1 MAVEVPHFGVFTNND
16 ANILCEGEKSS
27 PPARSQEQARG
38 FGCATHFLPLTT
50 VDHDFHGATAI
61 QQMARFQTLR
71 EAQNERCR
79 HCLTSDIFWF
89 IPSLLIRSKCFANG
103 DCYLTFFSITYFHS
117 SHRLLQVF

>member
-50 VDHDFHGATAI
+50 VDHDFHGATTT
-61 QQMARFQTLR
+61 QQMARFQTMR
-71 EAQNERCR
+71 RK
-79 HCLTSDIFWF
+79 TKDVDIVF
-89 IPSLLIRSKCFANG
+89 PLISFG
-103 DCYLTFFSITYFHS
+103 S
-117 SHRLLQVF
+117 LQVY

>member
-61 QQMARFQTLR
+61 QQMARFQTVR
-71 EAQNERCR
+71 RKMKYV
-79 HCLTSDIFWF
+79 DIVLPQ
-89 IPSLLIRSKCFANG
+89 I
-103 DCYLTFFSITYFHS
+103 YFG
-117 SHRLLQVF
+117 LFQVY